1 MHTFIKKLKEIY
13 HSAYFPFILFFIA
26 IVILHMRIVNINGD
40 DVYFSNILQESHQNI
55 WEYLQMRYMTWSSRL
70 LIEGT
75 MVSLLKFQLLFWKII
90 NIGMYLLLAMSISK
104 LVNTKKSRILN
115 YMICALILMIPIN
128 LINETGWV
136 ATTMN
141 YLWVVALGL
150 YALTTL
156 RKKTDGEK
164 IAWWEYPVYVLITL
178 YACNQEQMAVVILAV
193 LSVFL
198 LYQCVTKKIKYV
210 LQHNRFLMVQWIIA
224 VGSLLFILTC
234 PGNKERTVAEVATWY
249 PEYANFNM
257 LEKVELGL
265 TTMMKPLVLHINGL
279 CILLTGA
286 IWLVTC
292 KKRKELIYKCIAAI
306 PLLGCTIFTVFKEQV
321 VLILPKLGEWIAMF
335 EQNMLIMPLSQ
346 ISWDKVLFLL
356 FYIVFLCSIPIGLYL
371 AFGRTKK
378 GAIAIG
384 IYLLAVA
391 TKMVMGFS
399 PTVFASGNRTSLCLY
414 VSFIIEIIMLAQEVK
429 FCEKEGVKN
438 EK

>member
-1 MHTFIKKLKEIY
+1 MKKLKEIY

-26 IVILHMRIVNINGD
+26 IVILHTRIVNINGD
-40 DVYFSNILQESHQNI
+40 DVYFSKILQENNQNI
-55 WEYLQMRYMTWSSRL
+55 GEYLQMRYMTWTSRL

-75 MVSLLKFQLLFWKII
+75 MVFLLKFQLLFWKII
-90 NIGMYLLLAMSISK
+90 NIGMYLLLAISISK

-115 YMICALILMIPIN
+115 YVICALILMIPIN

-150 YALTTL
+150 YTLTTV
-156 RKKTDGEK
+156 RKYADGRK
-164 IAWWEYPVYVLITL
+164 IRWWEYPIYVLFTL

-198 LYQCVTKKIKYV
+198 LYQCITKKIKYV
-210 LQHNRFLMVQWIIA
+210 LQHNRFLMVQWLIA
-224 VGSLLFILTC
+224 ICSLLFILTC
-234 PGNKERTVAEVATWY
+234 PGNKERTVAELATWY
-249 PEYANFNM
+249 PEYANFNI

-265 TTMMKPLVLHINGL
+265 TTLMKPLVLKINIF

-286 IWLVTC
+286 IWLVVC
-292 KKRKELIYKCIAAI
+292 KKRKQTIYKWIAAI
-306 PLLGCTIFTVFKEQV
+306 PLLGCTIFTIFREQV
-321 VLILPKLGEWIAMF
+321 VLILPKIGEWITMF
-335 EQNMLIMPLSQ
+335 EQNILIMPMSQ
-346 ISWDKVLFLL
+346 ISLDKVLFLL
-356 FYIVFLCSIPIGLYL
+356 FYIIFLCSIPIGLYL
-371 AFGRTKK
+371 AFGKTKK

-391 TKMVMGFS
+391 TKMVIGFS
-399 PTVFASGNRTSLCLY
+399 PTVFASGNRTILCLY
-414 VSFIIEIIMLAQEVK
+414 VGFIIEIIMLAQEAK
-429 FCEKEGVKN
+429 FCEKEGVKD